1 MGKYTLFID
10 TVLRPGVLIALKSGG
25 EIVIQNFYPGN
36 REQAEKLLPSI
47 EQLLTEAGLKL
58 FDLEKIEV
66 VNCGGSFTSLRLGVV
81 IANALG
87 YALGVPVSGTSGQ
100 SFLASGYQIVAQ
112 ESLSETSITLK
123 NKTC

>member
-87 YALGVPVSGTSGQ
+87 YALDVPVSGTSGQ
-100 SFLASGYQIVAQ
+100 SFLASGYQIVAP
-112 ESLSETSITLK
+112 EYISEPSITLK

>member
-47 EQLLTEAGLKL
+47 EQLLAETGLKL
-58 FDLEKIEV
+58 SDLEKIEV

-100 SFLASGYQIVAQ
+100 SFLASGYQIVAP
-112 ESLSETSITLK
+112 EYISEPSITLK

>member
-87 YALGVPVSGTSGQ
+87 YALGVPVSGTNGQ
-100 SFLASGYQIVAQ
+100 PFLASGYQIVAP
-112 ESLSETSITLK
+112 EYIGEPNITLK

>member
-100 SFLASGYQIVAQ
+100 SFLASGYQIVAP
-112 ESLSETSITLK
+112 EYISEPSITLK